1 MNFKTPEIHAL
12 SPRNWVDYELLDS
25 GDGAK
30 LERFGKYV
38 LVRPDKGIL
47 WHRSLAAEIW
57 KQADAEFV
65 PTEAGEGRWI
75 LKRELPEQW
84 RMRYGNLS
92 FWARLTPFR
101 HTGVFPEQAAHWD
114 WMIEK
119 IKSAKRPISVLNLF
133 AYTGI
138 ATLAVASAGASVT
151 HVDASKPTIA
161 WARENALV
169 AGLADRPIRWILDD
183 ALKFVKREGRRGKR
197 YDGIIIDPP
206 VFGRGPKGE
215 VWRFAKSFPALIEA
229 CQAILSE
236 QPLFVVTTA
245 YEVAESALLLSNLLA
260 DWLGSSGGNISA
272 GELILQPKTG
282 NRPLSTSVYARW
294 ARTEAS

>member
-1 MNFKTPEIHAL
+1 MNFQTPPIHAL

-30 LERFGKYV
+30 LERFGKYI

-57 KQADAEFV
+57 EKADAEFM
-65 PTEAGEGRWI
+65 PAESGEGHWI
-75 LKRELPEQW
+75 LKRELPERW

-101 HTGVFPEQAAHWD
+101 HTGVFPEQAPHWD
-114 WMIEK
+114 WLIEK
-119 IKSAKRPISVLNLF
+119 ITVAKRPVSVLNLF

-138 ATLAVASAGASVT
+138 ASLAAASAGASVT
-151 HVDASKPTIA
+151 HVDASKPTLA
-161 WARENALV
+161 WARENAAV
-169 AGLADRPIRWILDD
+169 AGLQDRPIRWILDD
-183 ALKFVKREGRRGKR
+183 ALKFVRREGRRGKR

-215 VWRFAKSFPALIEA
+215 VWRFSKSFPALIEA

-236 QPLFVVTTA
+236 RPLFVVTTA
-245 YEVAESALLLSNLLA
+245 YQVAESSLLLSNLLA
-260 DWLGSSGGNISA
+260 DWLGSYGGNISA

-294 ARTEAS
+294 AREGA

>member
-1 MNFKTPEIHAL
+1 MNFKIPQIQVL

-30 LERFGKYV
+30 LERFGKYI

-47 WHRSLAAEIW
+47 WRRSLATEIW
-57 KQADAEFV
+57 KKADAEFV
-65 PTEAGEGRWI
+65 LAESGEGRWI
-75 LKRELPEQW
+75 LKRELPERW

-101 HTGVFPEQAAHWD
+101 HTGIFPEQAPHWD
-114 WMIEK
+114 WLIEK
-119 IKSAKRPISVLNLF
+119 ITMAKRPVSVLNLF

-138 ATLAVASAGASVT
+138 ASLAAASAGASVT
-151 HVDASKPTIA
+151 HVDASKPTLA
-161 WARENALV
+161 WARENAAV
-169 AGLADRPIRWILDD
+169 AGLQDRPIRWILDD
-183 ALKFVKREGRRGKR
+183 ALKFVRREGRRGKR

-215 VWRFAKSFPALIEA
+215 VWRFSKSFPALIEA
-229 CQAILSE
+229 CHAILSE
-236 QPLFVVTTA
+236 RPLFVVTTA
-245 YEVAESALLLSNLLA
+245 YEVAESSLLLSNLLA
-260 DWLGSSGGNISA
+260 DWLGSYGGNISA
-272 GELILQPKTG
+272 GELILQPKSG

-294 ARTEAS
+294 AREEA